1 MKYYYDLHIH
11 TALSPCG
18 DNDMTPNNLV
28 NMALLKGLDIIA
40 VTDHNSSENVEA
52 VMRIGTKR
60 DIIVVPGMEIET
72 AEEIHV
78 VVLFGDT
85 ESLMAV
91 RNEVRS
97 RMSGIKNREEIFG
110 EQRILDESDEITG
123 VVEELL
129 ITASS
134 LTIEEVFAMTEQA
147 GGVCILAQVD
157 RDSHSVLSN
166 LGLIPEDLPV
176 KNIEI
181 SKNCDRSIFLEE
193 HPGLSA
199 YGILCSSDAHYLW
212 DISERENYID
222 TDRQITCAKDV
233 IDLLREP
240 LKTCGSESGERVS

>member
-40 VTDHNSSENVEA
+40 VTDHNSAENAEA
-52 VMRIGTKR
+52 VMKIGAKR

-72 AEEIHV
+72 AEEIHTV
-78 VVLFGDT
+78 ALFADT
-85 ESLMAV
+85 ESLMTV
-91 RNEVRS
+91 RDEVRS
-97 RMSGIKNREEIFG
+97 RMNGIKNREDIFG
-110 EQRILDESDEITG
+110 EQRILNESDEITG
-123 VVEELL
+123 TVEELL

-134 LTIEEVFAMTEQA
+134 LTIEEVFRLVERA
-147 GGVCILAQVD
+147 GGVCIPAHVD
-157 RDSHSVLSN
+157 RDSHSILSN
-166 LGLIPEDLPV
+166 LGMIPEDLPV

-199 YGILCSSDAHYLW
+199 YGILRSSDAHYLW
-212 DISERENYID
+212 DISERENYIE

-233 IDLLREP
+233 TDLLREP
-240 LKTCGSESGERVS
+240 LMTCGEVSREEIF